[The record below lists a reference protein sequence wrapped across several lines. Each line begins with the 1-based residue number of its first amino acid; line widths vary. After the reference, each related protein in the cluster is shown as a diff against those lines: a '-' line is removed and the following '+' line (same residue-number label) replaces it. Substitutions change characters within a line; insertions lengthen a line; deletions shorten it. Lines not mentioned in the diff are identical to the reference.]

1 MAQLLPPPPIN
12 DQPGSFSWLEWY
24 RQLRTFVT
32 TSGSVPWYIIDFTGS
47 DLTDLAIRNHNQL
60 QSLQGGA
67 ANEYYHLTAAEYSG
81 LSAPV
86 HNDTTGKQGGTV
98 GEYYHLTST
107 EYSALGDPPDH
118 NDTTSKQGGTTNQY
132 YHLTSTEYTALQ
144 AAEHNVLTDLQGGT
158 TDEYYHLTA
167 AEYAALI
174 PDAPSDGNTYGR
186 KDGAWVVIP

>member
-12 DQPGSFSWLEWY
+12 DQPGSFTWLEWY
-24 RQLRTFVT
+24 RQLRAFVT

-47 DLTDLAIRNHNQL
+47 DLTDISIRNHNQL

-81 LSAPV
+81 LSAPA

-98 GEYYHLTST
+98 GEYYHLTS
-107 EYSALGDPPDH
+107 A
-118 NDTTSKQGGTTNQY
+118 
-132 YHLTSTEYTALQ
+132 EYTALQ